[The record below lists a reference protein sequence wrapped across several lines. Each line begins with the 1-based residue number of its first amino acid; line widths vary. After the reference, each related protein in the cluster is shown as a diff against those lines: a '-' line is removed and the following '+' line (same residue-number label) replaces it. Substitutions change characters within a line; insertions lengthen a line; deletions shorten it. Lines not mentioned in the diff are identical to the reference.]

1 MLSFITTLNNSTR
14 IFSQDESQRG
24 DIYYK
29 MVSLTP
35 QHKFYH
41 PEGIGGHTILDVQAA
56 DFVEITK
63 TSMKIEA
70 DIVIRNWEQRQI
82 ERFKDSPPSATVVKV
97 VSELNQ
103 TNENYIQNP
112 DTLKFINM
120 SKEINVNADTEMA
133 QIRYLEH
140 LLRQLQEVLPHTN
153 IAGFEQEFAAVYE
166 RKILEQ
172 RIEELK
178 FKNSTKNLSL
188 YPDYCNKLEVLRAL
202 KYIDELDE
210 GKENERS
217 CM

>member
-1 MLSFITTLNNSTR
+1 
-14 IFSQDESQRG
+14 
-24 DIYYK
+24 

-35 QHKFYH
+35 QNKFYH
-41 PEGIGGHTILDVQAA
+41 PEGIGGHTILDLKAA

-63 TSMKIEA
+63 SSMKIEPE
-70 DIVIRNWEQRQI
+70 IIIRNWEQRQI
-82 ERFKDSPPSATVVKV
+82 ERFKDSPPSSTVVKV
-97 VSELNQ
+97 VAELHQ
-103 TNENYIQNP
+103 INENYIQNP
-112 DTLKFINM
+112 DSIKFINM

-140 LLRQLQEVLPHTN
+140 VWRQLQEVLPHTN
-153 IAGFEQEFAAVYE
+153 IAGFEQEFATVYE

-202 KYIDELDE
+202 KYIDESDE
-210 GKENERS
+210 GILRKNEFKEKF
-217 CM
+217 C